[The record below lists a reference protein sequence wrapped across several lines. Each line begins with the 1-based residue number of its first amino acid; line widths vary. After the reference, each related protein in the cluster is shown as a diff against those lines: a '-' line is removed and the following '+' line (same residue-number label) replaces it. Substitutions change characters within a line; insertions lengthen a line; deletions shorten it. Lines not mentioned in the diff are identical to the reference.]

1 MLVPRREFRLALNRD
16 SQVFLSLSIYLCYY
30 NTNSSQ
36 EMFHFSFFL
45 SFFRENDFPYDVVFL
60 VSWKRSNATISRS
73 TAQIFPPPIKSI
85 VANQC
90 FIERNSSIFFHRV
103 SPRWK
108 LQVKI
113 VWRSLALSRGK
124 CLRFPHPPRMHFP
137 CGERTKSNAARQ
149 EKLPLFS
156 QGGERISVTLGL
168 QFGQSSRFE
177 SYRNVTAICI
187 QGEYDLVNFT
197 RIFLLRSFSWKDH
210 P

>member
-1 MLVPRREFRLALNRD
+1 
-16 SQVFLSLSIYLCYY
+16 
-30 NTNSSQ
+30 
-36 EMFHFSFFL
+36 MFHFSFFL
-45 SFFRENDFPYDVVFL
+45 SFFLSRKRFSLRRYFPRFL
-60 VSWKRSNATISRS
+60 ETEQRDYFSIDCAE
-73 TAQIFPPPIKSI
+73 IFLPLPPPIKSI

-156 QGGERISVTLGL
+156 RGGERISVALGL

-197 RIFLLRSFSWKDH
+197 RIFLLRSFPWKDH

>member
-16 SQVFLSLSIYLCYY
+16 SQVFLSLSAIIIQIPARKCFIFL
-30 NTNSSQ
+30 
-36 EMFHFSFFL
+36 SFFL

-156 QGGERISVTLGL
+156 RGGERISVALGL

-197 RIFLLRSFSWKDH
+197 RIFLLRSFPWKDH